1 MAWLNNITDKF
12 GAWSRSRRVFNELSA
27 YSDRE
32 LQDIGLR
39 RDDIP
44 YIAANAARSAE
55 AVYPFAR
62 TVPAAQ
68 SKTAKIAG
76 ARPGAERAPA
86 FLHAYSA
93 QLP

>member
-1 MAWLNNITDKF
+1 MAWLKTIIDKF
-12 GAWSRSRRVFNELSA
+12 GAWSRSNRVFNELSA

-32 LQDIGLR
+32 LQDIGLN

-62 TVPAAQ
+62 SVPAVH
-68 SKTAKIAG
+68 SKAAKA
-76 ARPGAERAPA
+76 PGAHPSAARAPA